1 MSSNSEHQQSAEEVK
16 NIERKRL
23 NMKEKKTILEDIE
36 NRVSYRQIKEKYGI
50 SIGAISNIKK
60 Q

>member
-1 MSSNSEHQQSAEEVK
+1 MK

-23 NMKEKKTILEDIE
+23 TMKEKKTILEDIE
-36 NRVSYRQIKEKYGI
+36 NRVSYIQIKEKYGI

>member
-1 MSSNSEHQQSAEEVK
+1 MK

-23 NMKEKKTILEDIE
+23 TMKEKKTILEDIE
-36 NRVSYRQIKEKYGI
+36 NRASYRQIKEKYGI